1 MQKTKNKNYSNLFY
15 FNLFIFLF
23 LGNIFLTNVSKA
35 QEIVAGKDSFPNLLQ
50 DTGLQGEIDD
60 AINNMYN
67 YNFVAA
73 ETEFAWMRHRYPGHA
88 LPYFELALG
97 YWWRIAPNPEN
108 EEYDKIFLA
117 YLDTTIQKSYK
128 ALKKY
133 PNNAEASFFLAAAY
147 GFKGRLYAERKA
159 WTKAALAGKNA
170 LKYLRRS
177 KNDLALSPEFLFGEG
192 LYNYYSVWIPA
203 NYPSLKLITMFFSK
217 GDKKLGLEQLTE
229 VSKNAFYT
237 RTEALYFLMRIY
249 ANEEKTPAL
258 SYKIA
263 DQLHKQYPNNPYFHR
278 YYAMAQF
285 LQNNTLES
293 VRSSTDLLAKV
304 EAKVFGF
311 EEISGRYASYF
322 LGYAN
327 LTNEKEAER
336 YFKKTVDF
344 AEKIKELDSGYYQS
358 ALQYLAD
365 YAKKRKD
372 FSTAKI
378 YMDKIAKNNSKKK
391 ERKKARKEAKNL
403 GKMKDED

>member
-1 MQKTKNKNYSNLFY
+1 MQKTKNKNY

-23 LGNIFLTNVSKA
+23 FGNIFLANIAKA

-67 YNFVAA
+67 YNFAAA

-88 LPYFELALG
+88 LPYFEIALS
-97 YWWRIAPNPEN
+97 YWWRIAPNPQN

-117 YLDTTIQKSYK
+117 YLDTTIQKSYT

-133 PNNAEASFFLAAAY
+133 PNNAEAAFFLAGAY

-159 WTKAALAGKNA
+159 WTKSALAGKNA

-278 YYAMAQF
+278 YYAMGQF

-327 LTNEKEAER
+327 LSTNQAEAER

-365 YAKKRKD
+365 FAKKRKD

>member
-1 MQKTKNKNYSNLFY
+1 MYKSKKKYY
-15 FNLFIFLF
+15 FLSFFILFIVNILF
-23 LGNIFLTNVSKA
+23 VNVSKA
-35 QEIVAGKDSFPNLLQ
+35 QQIVADKDSFPNLLQ
-50 DTGLQGEIDD
+50 DTALQGEIDD

-67 YNFVAA
+67 YNFAAA
-73 ETEFAWMRHRYPGHA
+73 ETEFMWMRHRYPGHA
-88 LPYFELALG
+88 LPYFELALS

-133 PNNAEASFFLAAAY
+133 PNNAEASFFLAGAY

-177 KNDLALSPEFLFGEG
+177 KDDIALSPEFLFGEG

-237 RTEALYFLMRIY
+237 RTEGLYFLMRIY
-249 ANEEKTPAL
+249 ANEEKMPQL

-263 DQLHKQYPNNPYFHR
+263 DQLHKLYPNNPYFHR

-293 VRSSTDLLAKV
+293 VRSSVDLLAKV
-304 EAKVFGF
+304 EAKVFGY

-327 LTNEKEAER
+327 IYTNQAEAER
-336 YFKKTVDF
+336 YFKKTIDF

-365 YAKKRKD
+365 FAKKRKD

-378 YMDKIAKNNSKKK
+378 YTDKIAKNNSNKKQ
-391 ERKKARKEAKNL
+391 RKKARKEAKNL
-403 GKMKDED
+403 EKMKDED

>member
-1 MQKTKNKNYSNLFY
+1 MKKSKKSIY
-15 FNLFIFLF
+15 FNLFIILF
-23 LGNIFLTNVSKA
+23 LVNIFLINISKA
-35 QEIVAGKDSFPNLLQ
+35 QEIVADKDSFPNLLQ

-67 YNFVAA
+67 YNFAAA
-73 ETEFAWMRHRYPGHA
+73 EVEFNWMRHRYPGHA

-159 WTKAALAGKNA
+159 WTKSALAGKNA

-177 KNDLALSPEFLFGEG
+177 KSDLALSPEFLFGEG

-237 RTEALYFLMRIY
+237 RTEGLYFLMRIY
-249 ANEEKTPAL
+249 ANEEKMPAL

-285 LQNNTLES
+285 LQNNTIES
-293 VRSSTDLLAKV
+293 IRSSMDLLAKV
-304 EAKVFGF
+304 EAKQFGF

-322 LGYAN
+322 IAYAN
-327 LTNEKEAER
+327 VSTNPAEAEK

-365 YAKKRKD
+365 FAKKRKD

-391 ERKKARKEAKNL
+391 ERKRARKEAKNL
-403 GKMKDED
+403 EKMKDED